1 LTNCSCKY
9 PVGAPTPTDKIVF
22 RVTVA
27 VPVTDGNMVL
37 VAVTVTAVVE
47 PMMAGAVYNPL
58 VEMLP
63 NCGLMDQVTVVTARF
78 ETVAVNCCVW
88 LLVKDTVLGLMTM
101 DGVLGLSWIVTVA
114 DWVGSA
120 TLVAV
125 MVTVWATLMLAGA
138 V

>member
-1 LTNCSCKY
+1 M
-9 PVGAPTPTDKIVF
+9 A
-22 RVTVA
+22 A

-37 VAVTVTAVVE
+37 VAVTVTVVVE

-88 LLVKDTVLGLMTM
+88 LLVKDAVLGLMAM
-101 DGVLGLSWIVTVA
+101 DGVLGLS
-114 DWVGSA
+114 
-120 TLVAV
+120 
-125 MVTVWATLMLAGA
+125 
-138 V
+138 